1 MIPLDAWTDLFTHM
15 DISLVEK
22 IVRTVAVYL
31 GIAVLIRLAGKRLMA
46 QMNSLDLV
54 VVLLLSNVVQN
65 AIIGPDNSLLGGLVG
80 AVVLVGINNGLDR
93 LAHRYPSVRWL
104 LEGRSTRL
112 ITKGK
117 VDHEA
122 VRRLGLT
129 DHELKI
135 GLRRLGADDAT
146 QVQHASLEPGGDLMV
161 RIAPGAQSATH
172 ADLSRAMAELRAY
185 LDERLPAN
193 PPPTVT

>member
-1 MIPLDAWTDLFTHM
+1 MIPLDAWIDLFTQM
-15 DISLVEK
+15 DVSLVEK
-22 IVRTVAVYL
+22 VVRTVAVYL
-31 GIAVLIRLAGKRLMA
+31 AIAVLIRLAGKRLMA

-80 AVVLVGINNGLDR
+80 AVVLLGVNNVLDR
-93 LAHRYPSVRWL
+93 LAHHYPSVRWL

-117 VDHEA
+117 VDEEA

-161 RIAPGAQSATH
+161 RIAPGAQAATH
-172 ADLSRAMAELRAY
+172 ADLNEALADLKTY

-193 PPPTVT
+193 PPPP